1 MNLDGS
7 AVLSAPPEDV
17 WSVITDPAVLART
30 IPGCLALDR
39 VGEDSYTMSVS
50 AGVGAIRGTY
60 AGEVRLAEMN
70 RPASYVM
77 HASGSGGPGSV
88 RATVQIG
95 LAPAGEGTELTWSA
109 DAVVGGAVAGVG
121 QRMIS
126 GVAKRM
132 AGQFF
137 SAIDAEL
144 TAPEAMTDADPG
156 QAADAEASAV
166 PSAAAVSS
174 TDVAGQ
180 PASRPSSSPAAPP
193 ARRAP
198 SARPVATSGGW
209 VPGEARPLLVG
220 AAGGGL
226 LTLLGV
232 WVGSRLGRSR

>member
-30 IPGCLALDR
+30 IPGCLSLDQ

-70 RPASYVM
+70 RPSSYVM

-95 LAPAGEGTELTWSA
+95 LAPSGEGTELTWSA

-137 SAIDAEL
+137 SAIDGEL
-144 TAPEAMTDADPG
+144 TNPPEA
-156 QAADAEASAV
+156 EAPSAV
-166 PSAAAVSS
+166 ASAAAVSS
-174 TDVAGQ
+174 TSVDGQ
-180 PASRPSSSPAAPP
+180 SAEPASSPSAPP
-193 ARRAP
+193 ARRAAP
-198 SARPVATSGGW
+198 ARPVAGSGGW

-220 AAGGGL
+220 VAGGGL

-232 WVGSRLGRSR
+232 WVGSRLGRGR

>member
-30 IPGCLALDR
+30 IPGCLSLDQ

-60 AGEVRLAEMN
+60 AGEVRLADMQ
-70 RPASYVM
+70 RPSSYVM

-95 LAPAGEGTELTWSA
+95 LAPSGEGTELTWSA

-137 SAIDAEL
+137 SAIDSEL
-144 TAPEAMTDADPG
+144 TNPVAD
-156 QAADAEASAV
+156 DAEAPSTVA
-166 PSAAAVSS
+166 SAAAVSS

-180 PASRPSSSPAAPP
+180 PAAQPSSSPSAPP

-198 SARPVATSGGW
+198 SARPVAAPSGW

>member
-30 IPGCLALDR
+30 IPGCLSLDQ
-39 VGEDSYTMSVS
+39 VGEDSYTMTVS

-60 AGEVRLAEMN
+60 AGEVRLAEMQ
-70 RPASYVM
+70 RPTSYVM

-137 SAIDAEL
+137 SAIDTEL
-144 TAPEAMTDADPG
+144 TSPATTDTP
-156 QAADAEASAV
+156 SAV

-174 TDVAGQ
+174 TGAEGQPVQPASSGQ
-180 PASRPSSSPAAPP
+180 PASSRPSPAP
-193 ARRAP
+193 
-198 SARPVATSGGW
+198 RPVAASGGW

>member
-7 AVLSAPPEDV
+7 AVLSATPDRV
-17 WSVITDPAVLART
+17 WSVLTDPAVLART
-30 IPGCLALDR
+30 IPGCLSLEAA
-39 VGEDSYTMSVS
+39 GPDSYTMTVS

-60 AGEVRLAEMN
+60 AGQVRLTDMK
-70 RPASYVM
+70 PHASYVM

-88 RATVQIG
+88 RATVQVN
-95 LAPAGEGTELTWSA
+95 LHADGEATQLTYSA

-121 QRMIS
+121 QRMIT

-144 TAPEAMTDADPG
+144 TGAAAPAEVVAAVAGAAEPS
-156 QAADAEASAV
+156 ADAA
-166 PSAAAVSS
+166 P
-174 TDVAGQ
+174 T
-180 PASRPSSSPAAPP
+180 APP
-193 ARRAP
+193 AIRATAP
-198 SARPVATSGGW
+198 AAAGGW
-209 VPGEARPLLVG
+209 VPTEARPLLVG

-232 WVGSRLGRSR
+232 WIGYLLGRRG

>member
-30 IPGCLALDR
+30 IPGCLSLDQ

-70 RPASYVM
+70 RPSSYVM

-95 LAPAGEGTELTWSA
+95 LAPSGEGTELTWSA

-137 SAIDAEL
+137 SAIDGEL
-144 TAPEAMTDADPG
+144 TNPGRAD
-156 QAADAEASAV
+156 DAEAASAV
-166 PSAAAVSS
+166 ASAAAVSS

-180 PASRPSSSPAAPP
+180 PAAQPASSPSAPP
-193 ARRAP
+193 ARHAP
-198 SARPVATSGGW
+198 STRPVASSGGW

-232 WVGSRLGRSR
+232 WVGSRLGRGR